1 MNKPI
6 IFISSTIYDFAD
18 LRSSMKYWLDEMGFT
33 TQLSEYNDFI
43 KDTTQNSYDACIDAV
58 RQCNYFILLIGSRKG
73 GMYPEENI
81 SITRKEYRTAY
92 QLAKEGKIKKI
103 IILIRQSVWEVKE
116 DRKALHRLLNRFKIF
131 EGDKEIDKFQLEN
144 YDSNVLKDADHII
157 SFINEVTRN
166 REAKRSEKP
175 IMNWIHTFLT
185 FEDVIQVLRSELK
198 IKDNISIKIAE
209 QNIKSVL
216 LYNMQNITSFE
227 SGKVIEFYM
236 GFADIRKKLKQFR
249 KEFVSLKSS
258 YKILLTA
265 QEIEKSSDFMLFFR
279 NGIKDLDTSI
289 LENIL
294 SSGVLLTYSH
304 KQETFVQN
312 NFSKALLQMI
322 REIKRLKQF
331 EIDFTY
337 EMQDRIIEEIK
348 GYYKYP
354 DKVGEFYFQ
363 DLGMLNAIYERL
375 VNIKNLTSYMIR
387 YIAKHDN
394 LHLYPELL
402 EGLVNSSR
410 PTEEDLLKIYE
421 NY

>member
-1 MNKPI
+1 KPI

-58 RQCNYFILLIGSRKG
+58 RKCDYFVLLIGSRRG
-73 GMYPEENI
+73 GMYPGENI

-103 IILIRQSVWEVKE
+103 IILIRQNVWDIKE
-116 DRKALHRLLNRFKIF
+116 DRKALHRLLNRLKIF
-131 EGDKEIDKFQLEN
+131 ESDKEIDRLQVEN
-144 YDSNVLKDADHII
+144 YDSNILKDAGHII

-166 REAKRSEKP
+166 QEAKKSEKP
-175 IMNWIHTFLT
+175 IMNWIHTFST
-185 FEDVIQVLRSELK
+185 FEDVIQVLQSELK

-209 QNIKSVL
+209 QNIKSML

-227 SGKVIEFYM
+227 GGKVIGFYI

-249 KEFVSLKSS
+249 KEYVSSRLS
-258 YKILLTA
+258 YKIRLTT
-265 QEIEKSSDFMLFFR
+265 QEVEKSSDFMLFFR

-289 LENIL
+289 FENIL

-304 KQETFVQN
+304 EQETFVQN
-312 NFSKALLQMI
+312 NFSRALSQMI

-331 EIDFTY
+331 EIDFTN
-337 EMQDRIIEEIK
+337 EMHGRIMEEIRE
-348 GYYKYP
+348 YHKYP
-354 DKVGEFYFQ
+354 DKIWEFSFN
-363 DLGMLNAIYERL
+363 DLAMLNAIYERL
-375 VNIKNLTSYMIR
+375 MNIQNLTSYMIR
-387 YIAKHDN
+387 YINKHDN

-410 PTEEDLLKIYE
+410 PPEEELLKIYE
-421 NY
+421 I